1 MVFVCIY
8 AGARSIVPGNAS
20 QLEEHV
26 MIYPVNPAVSA
37 LTAFRKKMNVTANN
51 IANVNTDQFKKS
63 RVNMQEDSNGGVS
76 SQVQKIQTPGP
87 AKEVYRAERV
97 EEVESSNV
105 DLAEELT
112 EMIPTQAAYTA
123 NIQSLR
129 TSDKMLGSLLD
140 IMG

>member
-1 MVFVCIY
+1 M
-8 AGARSIVPGNAS
+8 
-20 QLEEHV
+20 
-26 MIYPVNPAVSA
+26 
-37 LTAFRKKMNVTANN
+37 
-51 IANVNTDQFKKS
+51 
-63 RVNMQEDSNGGVS
+63 
-76 SQVQKIQTPGP
+76 QKIETPGP
-87 AKEVYRAERV
+87 TKEVYWADRV